1 MEALRRF
8 MEGAADG
15 MSDCLRFRGA
25 GSCAFGGYGGEMA
38 EG

>member
-8 MEGAADG
+8 MEGADDG
-15 MSDCLRFRGA
+15 MSVCLRFKGA
-25 GSCAFGGYGGEMA
+25 GSCAF